1 MPRTHLSKQQR
12 WWSYEQPSARIAS
25 TSAGPLKVR
34 VWKPKRVMPIST
46 YTLILGI
53 WKAIIKSSFMS
64 RLSHKHYSAAITLD
78 SWANFWF
85 KNSPFVSFLCSLL
98 LWDRIRRH
106 CWDTSWITLKLWHWF
121 VRGKRGLKA
130 PGAQERTVGCTKEN
144 AHFGKAVCRI
154 PWNEL
159 HIGATQILQRAFRF
173 IAASFSQAHALPYTL
188 VSRVMGNKQ
197 KKKTGIHTIVLR
209 RSTIAIDRY
218 SRIFTWP
225 VTSTPC
231 AFTGNLLNGLWIT
244 PHKENSNIPFS
255 F

>member
-1 MPRTHLSKQQR
+1 MPRTHLSKQRR

-173 IAASFSQAHALPYTL
+173 IAASFSQAHSLPYTL

-197 KKKTGIHTIVLR
+197 KKKQE
-209 RSTIAIDRY
+209 
-218 SRIFTWP
+218 FTQ
-225 VTSTPC
+225 
-231 AFTGNLLNGLWIT
+231 
-244 PHKENSNIPFS
+244 
-255 F
+255 